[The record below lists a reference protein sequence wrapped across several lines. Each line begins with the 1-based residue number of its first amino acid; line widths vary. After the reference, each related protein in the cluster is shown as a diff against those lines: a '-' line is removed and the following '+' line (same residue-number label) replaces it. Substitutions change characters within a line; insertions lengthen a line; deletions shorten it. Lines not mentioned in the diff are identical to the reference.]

1 MTYIKLWY
9 ISLIYHSYL
18 ASTRLQHSQGAV
30 GLAELRAR
38 GTVNGAANINA
49 TVGNSYILQGQ

>member
-1 MTYIKLWY
+1 MIYIKLWY

-30 GLAELRAR
+30 GLGELRAR
-38 GTVNGAANINA
+38 GPVNGAANINA
-49 TVGNSYILQGQ
+49 TVGNLYILQGQ